1 MLPQSWSPLSHS
13 LPCLEEKNEEG
24 RRPKDST
31 PKWLFLSGPPFKKL
45 VVLGLQ
51 AFLKVV
57 SCVKLAG
64 CTSRCVVWSSLQVGL
79 LCSVEQASVLCSSH
93 PAGREV

>member
-1 MLPQSWSPLSHS
+1 MVFEDLFSHAVPVLVPTLHS

-24 RRPKDST
+24 RGPKDST
-31 PKWLFLSGPPFKKL
+31 PKWLFLSGPPFKIH

-51 AFLKVV
+51 AFLKIV

-64 CTSRCVVWSSLQVGL
+64 CASRCGL
-79 LCSVEQASVLCSSH
+79 EQFAGW
-93 PAGREV
+93 PAL